1 MSRGRRVSTFT
12 LDLNYLS
19 SLWPS
24 ESKFLVRSGDGP
36 PINLEKTSR
45 NEDDEGIS
53 GYDPCETVRLS
64 ADRGYLLWVKPRGTV
79 QVKFKYGRTGD
90 DFKCFVN
97 PEHKGVKVYEMKTV
111 GKELIIDGA
120 VPYEE
125 STNPHYMKKSAVRP
139 RENNFQFQSRNGEL
153 NLQLEAI
160 KDTQD
165 GNTLPAFKLNYVLT
179 L

>member
-1 MSRGRRVSTFT
+1 
-12 LDLNYLS
+12 
-19 SLWPS
+19 
-24 ESKFLVRSGDGP
+24 
-36 PINLEKTSR
+36 
-45 NEDDEGIS
+45 
-53 GYDPCETVRLS
+53 
-64 ADRGYLLWVKPRGTV
+64 
-79 QVKFKYGRTGD
+79 
-90 DFKCFVN
+90 
-97 PEHKGVKVYEMKTV
+97 MKTV

>member
-19 SLWPS
+19 SLWPA

-36 PINLEKTSR
+36 PVSLDKTAR
-45 NEDDEGIS
+45 KEDFDGI
-53 GYDPCETVRLS
+53 GGFEPCDTVRLN
-64 ADRGYLLWVKPRGTV
+64 ADRGYLLWVNPRGSV

-97 PEHKGVKVYEMKTV
+97 PEHKGVKVYEV
-111 GKELIIDGA
+111 RSFGRELIIDGKL
-120 VPYEE
+120 PFEE
-125 STNPHYMKKSAVRP
+125 NPRYMKKSAVRP
-139 RENNFQFQSRNGEL
+139 RENNFEFQSKNGEL
-153 NLQLEAI
+153 NLLLEVVQDDGFQLP
-160 KDTQD
+160 
-165 GNTLPAFKLNYVLT
+165 PAFKLNYVLT